1 MLADALLGTKKK
13 ELTSLRLL
21 GGGGGVTG
29 NRVYE

>member
-1 MLADALLGTKKK
+1 MLADALLGTKK

-21 GGGGGVTG
+21 GGGGGGVTG